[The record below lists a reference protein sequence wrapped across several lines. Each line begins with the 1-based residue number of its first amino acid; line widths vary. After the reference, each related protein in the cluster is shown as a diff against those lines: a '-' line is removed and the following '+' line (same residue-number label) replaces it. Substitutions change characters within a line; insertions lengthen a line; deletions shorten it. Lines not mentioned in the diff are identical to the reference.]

1 MIDVSV
7 VIPTLNEEKTIG
19 ICIDKINKIFQDHE
33 INGEI
38 VVSDSSTDSTP
49 EIAKSKG
56 ARVIHPKEKGYGNAY
71 LEGINASKGKY
82 IIIGDADDTYDFLE
96 IPKFLDPLRNKEA
109 DFVIGNRFGGGIEK
123 GAMPLLHRY
132 IGNPLLTKIL
142 NLFFHGKI
150 SDAHCGM
157 RGFTRETW
165 KKLDLKTGGME
176 FASEMIIKAIQ
187 KKLVI
192 KEVPIKLYP
201 RNGSDAKISSFTD
214 GWRHLRFMMLL
225 APNYLF
231 MIPGL
236 LLFGTGLGLM
246 GLLLFGPLR
255 IGAIKLDIHPMV
267 LGSLL
272 TLFGFQIILYSFIV
286 KEYGVTEGLIPESR
300 TIHFYHSHF
309 NLESGLLLGG
319 VITIVGFIFNLWILL
334 AWISKGM
341 GAMPVSSLRIAILAL
356 TIFIIGIEIMFTSF
370 VMSIFNIKH
379 IYSTKVK

>member
-1 MIDVSV
+1 MIEVSV

-19 ICIDKINKIFQDHE
+19 ICIDKINKIFDKYQ

-38 VVSDSSTDSTP
+38 IVSDSSTDSTP
-49 EIAKSKG
+49 DIAKSKG
-56 ARVIHPKEKGYGNAY
+56 ARVIHLKEKGYGNAY
-71 LEGINASKGKY
+71 IGGINASKGKY
-82 IIIGDADDTYDFLE
+82 IVIGDADNTYDFLE

-123 GAMPLLHRY
+123 GAMPSLHRY

-157 RGFTRETW
+157 RGFTRDAW

-187 KKLVI
+187 KKLEI
-192 KEVPIKLYP
+192 KEIPIKLYP
-201 RNGSDAKISSFTD
+201 REGGPAKINSFTD

-236 LLFGTGLGLM
+236 LLFGVGLM
-246 GLLLFGPLR
+246 LMTLLLFGPLK
-255 IGAIKLDIHPMV
+255 IGMIKLDIHPMV

-309 NLESGLLLGG
+309 NLESGLKIGM
-319 VITIVGFIFNLWILL
+319 VITILGFLFNLWILL

-341 GAMPVSSLRIAILAL
+341 GAMHVSSLRVAILAL

-379 IYSTKVK
+379 IYSTRRS

>member
-1 MIDVSV
+1 MIEVSV

-19 ICIDKINKIFQDHE
+19 ICIDKIKKVFNEFKIK
-33 INGEI
+33 GEI
-38 VVSDSSTDSTP
+38 IVSDSSTDSTP

-56 ARVIHPKEKGYGNAY
+56 AKVIRPKEKGYGNAY
-71 LEGINASKGKY
+71 IDGINASKGKY
-82 IIIGDADDTYDFLE
+82 IIIGDADDTYDFFE
-96 IPKFLDPLRNKEA
+96 IPKFLEPLRNKEA

-123 GAMPLLHRY
+123 GAMPSLHRY

-142 NLFFHGKI
+142 NLFFHGKV

-157 RGFTRETW
+157 RGFTRDAW
-165 KKLDLKTGGME
+165 KKLELKTGGME

-187 KKLVI
+187 KKLEI

-201 RNGSDAKISSFTD
+201 RNGNAAKISSFSD

-231 MIPGL
+231 MIPGAL
-236 LLFGTGLGLM
+236 VFGAGLFLM
-246 GLLLFGPLR
+246 SILIMGPIV
-255 IGAIKLDIHPMV
+255 IGDIKLDIHPMV

-272 TLFGFQIILYSFIV
+272 TLFGFQILLYSFIV

-300 TIHFYHSHF
+300 IIHFYHSHF
-309 NLESGLLLGG
+309 NLESGLIFGG
-319 VITIVGFIFNLWILL
+319 IITIMGFVFNLWILL
-334 AWISKGM
+334 AWISGGM
-341 GAMPVSSLRIAILAL
+341 GNIPVSSLKLAILAL
-356 TIFIIGIEIMFTSF
+356 TIFIMGVEIMFTSF

-379 IYSTKVK
+379 IYSTRR